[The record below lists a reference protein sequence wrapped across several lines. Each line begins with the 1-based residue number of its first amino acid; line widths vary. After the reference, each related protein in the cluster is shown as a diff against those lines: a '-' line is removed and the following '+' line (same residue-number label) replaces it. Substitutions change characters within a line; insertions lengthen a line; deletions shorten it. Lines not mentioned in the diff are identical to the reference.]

1 MNNFKV
7 CKNGHHYQDSYSECP
22 YCPQPQQAGAVQP
35 AAVANEKTR
44 IFQQPATAV
53 EDNEKTQ
60 IMQGP
65 VPTFPQEGA
74 VATGNAAS
82 GNAAPIPQVGRKFVA
97 WLVTYDNYPNGRDY
111 KLYEGR
117 NAVGYSKDCEV
128 CVDFDSLVSSR
139 HLTILYRLGE
149 FLFKDELSTNGTF
162 INGKLS
168 NEGPLNDGDKIKVGN
183 TTFLFRSAVG

>member
-7 CKNGHHYQDSYSECP
+7 CKNGHHYQDTYAECP
-22 YCPQPQQAGAVQP
+22 YCPQPQQASV
-35 AAVANEKTR
+35 AANNNEKTQ
-44 IFQQPATAV
+44 IFQQPVAV
-53 EDNEKTQ
+53 ANADKTQ

-65 VPTFPQEGA
+65 APSFPQQA
-74 VATGNAAS
+74 VATAS
-82 GNAAPIPQVGRKFVA
+82 NSSTAAAPAQQVGRKFVA

-117 NAVGYSKDCEV
+117 NSVGYNKDCEV
-128 CVDFDSLVSSR
+128 CIDFDSLVSGK

-149 FLFKDELSTNGTF
+149 FLYKDELSTNGTF

-168 NEGPLNDGDKIKVGN
+168 NEGELKDGDQVKVGN
-183 TTFLFRSAVG
+183 TTFLFRSAIG

>member
-7 CKNGHHYQDSYSECP
+7 CKNGHHYQDTYSECP

-35 AAVANEKTR
+35 VAATNEKTQ
-44 IFQQPATAV
+44 IFQQPAATVA
-53 EDNEKTQ
+53 DIEKTQ
-60 IMQGP
+60 IMHGP
-65 VPTFPQEGA
+65 VPAFPQQA
-74 VATGNAAS
+74 PAAI
-82 GNAAPIPQVGRKFVA
+82 GNAAPAPQVGRKFVG
-97 WLVTYDNYPNGRDY
+97 WLVTYDNYPNGRDF

-128 CVDFDSLVSSR
+128 CVDFDSLVSSK

-168 NEGPLNDGDKIKVGN
+168 NEGALNDGDKIKVGS
-183 TTFLFRSAVG
+183 TTFLFRSAIG